1 MQQKSCDHI
10 KAISNIKTATK
21 HICEECI
28 KLGDG
33 WVHLRTCQ
41 ECGVTLCC
49 DDSKNKHATAHF
61 HETKHPVINSAEP
74 NEKWFWCYL
83 DNAFVTY

>member
-1 MQQKSCDHI
+1 MQQKYCHHI
-10 KAISNIKTATK
+10 KTISKIKTATE

-28 KLGDG
+28 KLGDD

-61 HETKHPVINSAEP
+61 HATKHPVISSAEP

-83 DNAFVTY
+83 DNAFATY